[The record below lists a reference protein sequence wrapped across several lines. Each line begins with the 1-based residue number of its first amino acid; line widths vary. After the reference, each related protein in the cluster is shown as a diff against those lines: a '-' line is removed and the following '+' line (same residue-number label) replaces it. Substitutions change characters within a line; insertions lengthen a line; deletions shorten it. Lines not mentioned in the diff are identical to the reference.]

1 MPRST
6 NLLASTR
13 KRGSED
19 RMADIHDE
27 WTRNL
32 RAKRPDLYDAIRAK
46 AQVIVTLIEKHFL
59 TEMLAKLESAA
70 THPDTFL
77 HRLVDLDPN
86 CVRFMG
92 TVHGILKPL
101 HQSKPNRRWSV
112 CRTFWEQR
120 LPSLVCHLRRQTR
133 RRAVS
138 DPSSREVHNLSLLSL
153 LNPRTSRPKRPS
165 SVSSGAYMSID
176 RFPRWRS
183 QARPTVQQA
192 GQIARQGGYR
202 PDATISQEKQFFTRA
217 EHAQGGR
224 AFI

>member
-1 MPRST
+1 
-6 NLLASTR
+6 
-13 KRGSED
+13 
-19 RMADIHDE
+19 MADIHDE
-27 WTRNL
+27 WIRNL
-32 RAKRPDLYDAIRAK
+32 RAKRPDLYEAIRAK
-46 AQVIVTLIEKHFL
+46 AQVIFTFIEKHFL
-59 TEMLAKLESAA
+59 TEMLAEFESAA

-77 HRLVDLDPN
+77 PRLVDLDPN

-92 TVHGILKPL
+92 TVRGILKPL

-112 CRTFWEQR
+112 CRTFLEQR

-133 RRAVS
+133 RRAAS
-138 DPSSREVHNLSLLSL
+138 DPSSREVHHLPLLH
-153 LNPRTSRPKRPS
+153 PRTRRPKRPS

-176 RFPRWRS
+176 RFPRWRA

-202 PDATISQEKQFFTRA
+202 PDATISHEKQFFTRA